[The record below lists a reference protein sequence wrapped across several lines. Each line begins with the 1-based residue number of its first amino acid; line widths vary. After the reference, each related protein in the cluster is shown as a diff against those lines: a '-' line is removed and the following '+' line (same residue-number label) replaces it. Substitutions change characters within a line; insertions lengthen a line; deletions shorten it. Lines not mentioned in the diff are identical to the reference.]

1 MEQTDET
8 AGVVVGKISPATKD
22 ICRLLA
28 RKGIPTVVVPKE
40 AALPHN
46 NEPEASVDQTNWS
59 GQPGKDLFFNGWK
72 LMF

>member
-1 MEQTDET
+1 MKQSDEIT
-8 AGVVVGKISPATKD
+8 GVVVGKTNPATKD

-28 RKGIPTVVVPKE
+28 QKGISTVVVPKE
-40 AALPHN
+40 VTLPDS
-46 NEPEASVDQTNWS
+46 NEPDSVFDQVHWS